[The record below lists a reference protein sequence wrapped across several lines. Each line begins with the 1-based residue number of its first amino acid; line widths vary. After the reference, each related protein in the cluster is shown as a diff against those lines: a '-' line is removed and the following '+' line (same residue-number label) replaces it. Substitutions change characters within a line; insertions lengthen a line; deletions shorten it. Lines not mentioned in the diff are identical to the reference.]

1 MVKRVN
7 WRVSAAL
14 SPVRAE
20 VRATLGVAAPLIVA
34 NLAQM
39 AMGFT
44 NTVMVGRLGSG
55 ALAAAGLGGLL
66 YFTSGFVLQGVI
78 SAAAPLAAH
87 ALGAGDRAAAGR
99 VGRLGLV
106 FAVVLSLPLAA
117 AAINLRSML
126 LALGYETAL
135 ADQIGRFLGAVV
147 WGAPAFLGFAALRNL
162 LAALSHT
169 RAVMTVL
176 MCCVP
181 ANAALNWVLIYG
193 HLGAPPLGVAG
204 AGIAS
209 AIVQWLMFG
218 GLALYISAMRSVRT
232 LLAFGRTRALDWHD
246 VKDLLRLG
254 APIGGILALEV
265 GVFVAAGVLVGL
277 ISADALGANQIVFN
291 VASLTFMVPMGVS
304 QAATVRCAFELGAQ
318 RPDGAWRAAR
328 VALALGVS
336 FMAAAAIV
344 LWSAPRAIVAVYLD
358 VDAAANHDVVAIATR
373 LMFIAALF
381 QVFDGTQTVAAGALR
396 GYKDAAIPMVIAGIG
411 YWGIGFVGGAL
422 LAFPLGYGAIGL
434 WWGLALGL
442 AVVAMLLGMRL
453 FRLGRSTTPSVLPRL
468 AAGANVNDK
477 G

>member
-7 WRVSAAL
+7 WRESAAL
-14 SPVRAE
+14 SPIRAE
-20 VRATLGVAAPLIVA
+20 IRATLGVAAPLVAA

-39 AMGFT
+39 ALGFT
-44 NTVMVGRLGSG
+44 NTVMVGRFGSA

-117 AAINLRSML
+117 AAIYLRSML

-135 ADQIGRFLGAVV
+135 TDEIGRFLGAVV

-291 VASLTFMVPMGVS
+291 VASLTFMVPMGIS

-318 RPDGAWRAAR
+318 RPDGAWLAAR

-453 FRLGRSTTPSVLPRL
+453 FRLGRSTPPSVLPRL
-468 AAGANVNDK
+468 AAGANVNHK
-477 G
+477 A

>member
-20 VRATLGVAAPLIVA
+20 VRATLGVAAPLIAA

-44 NTVMVGRLGSG
+44 NTVMVGHLGSA

-106 FAVVLSLPLAA
+106 FAVILSLPLAA

-135 ADQIGRFLGAVV
+135 TEEIGRFLGAVV

-218 GLALYISAMRSVRT
+218 GLALYITAMRSVRGF
-232 LLAFGRTRALDWHD
+232 LAFGGTRALDRHD

-265 GVFVAAGVLVGL
+265 GVFVAAGVLAGL
-277 ISADALGANQIVFN
+277 IGADALGANQIVLN
-291 VASLTFMVPMGVS
+291 VASLTFMVPMGLS

-318 RPDGAWRAAR
+318 RPDGAWRAAC

-336 FMAAAAIV
+336 FMVAAAIV
-344 LWSAPRAIVAVYLD
+344 LWSVPRAIIAIYLD
-358 VDAAANHDVVAIATR
+358 VGAAANRDVVAIATR

-396 GYKDAAIPMVIAGIG
+396 GYKDTAIPMVIAGIS
-411 YWGIGFVGGAL
+411 YWGIGFVGGWL

-442 AVVAMLLGMRL
+442 AVVAILLGMRL
-453 FRLGRSTTPSVLPRL
+453 FRLGRSTTSSVLPRL
-468 AAGANVNDK
+468 RAAGANVNDE
-477 G
+477 

>member
-20 VRATLGVAAPLIVA
+20 VRATLGVAAPLIAA

-106 FAVVLSLPLAA
+106 FAVILSLPLAA

-135 ADQIGRFLGAVV
+135 TEEIGRFLGAVV